1 MAASPP
7 TNLCSTCRRFADVLQ
22 YDVLV
27 PSNAT
32 WINLFYPG
40 LEIEFEH
47 GRPARAAAPPHR
59 LCQRGGGSQEQY
71 CFSSIACVQSACW
84 SRHFIID
91 PRFSNMP
98 SGWAT
103 ASTMS
108 LLYIS
113 GYYTSKHGNSSQL
126 YSLQGKIL
134 RDHERERN
142 LPITWM
148 KAWTLKV
155 PWGKLPHCIW
165 LGVYL
170 WDKLRFEPINLYV
183 ETCSHRITAT
193 MWRAS
198 WS

>member
-22 YDVLV
+22 FEILAS
-27 PSNAT
+27 SNA
-32 WINLFYPG
+32 IFSYSG

-47 GRPARAAAPPHR
+47 GRPARAATPPHR
-59 LCQRGGGSQEQY
+59 LCQRGGRSYKQY
-71 CFSSIACVQSACW
+71 CFLSIACVQSACW

-103 ASTMS
+103 ASTTS
-108 LLYIS
+108 PLYIS

-134 RDHERERN
+134 REHERERN

-148 KAWTLKV
+148 KAWTLRV
-155 PWGKLPHCIW
+155 PWEKLPHYIW
-165 LGVYL
+165 LGVYH

-183 ETCSHRITAT
+183 ETSTKNQSNHVK
-193 MWRAS
+193 S
-198 WS
+198 